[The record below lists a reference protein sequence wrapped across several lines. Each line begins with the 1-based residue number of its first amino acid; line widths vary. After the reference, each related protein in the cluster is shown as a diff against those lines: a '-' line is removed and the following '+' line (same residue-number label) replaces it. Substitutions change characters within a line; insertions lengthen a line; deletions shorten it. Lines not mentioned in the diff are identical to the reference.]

1 MNPESHPH
9 SQPPK
14 ETILLDSG
22 EDNHAL
28 RLHLHNQQAQ
38 HAAVLDA
45 SPDAI
50 ISVDPEGKI
59 REWNAAAERIFGH
72 LRQEAVGQNIDDM
85 LLSAAQRKVPAQSLA
100 RRLLQSGDHF
110 VGRPFD
116 VLAARAGGE
125 EFFAEV
131 VIGSL
136 AAGAPPLTTAFVRDV
151 SDRRNAEDAVRR
163 VQAARAGLVDSALDA
178 IATVDQT
185 GAIKEW
191 NPAAERIFGYTRAF
205 ALGQEA
211 GELILPGA
219 ALEVQRGELARSFRT
234 GKGRLLGRLTEMSA
248 VRANGGEFPVELT
261 ITSSPNLGEPA
272 FIIYIRDITERKAAE
287 AALRRSEERYRL
299 LVEGVG
305 DYAIHLLDPRGRVVT
320 WNSGAENMQGY
331 RSGEIIGR
339 RFSRFYTPE
348 DVARGKPEQV
358 LATAAA
364 EGRYSD
370 EGWCVRRDG
379 TRFWANILLTALRAE
394 SGNLVGYSRIGRV
407 VANVPP
413 DATAPA

>member
-1 MNPESHPH
+1 MKPQ
-9 SQPPK
+9 SQPRT
-14 ETILLDSG
+14 ESELLDLG
-22 EDNHAL
+22 DDPRML
-28 RLHLHNQQAQ
+28 RQQLQTQQAH

-50 ISVDPEGKI
+50 ISVDPAGLI

-72 LRQEAVGQNIDDM
+72 LWQEALGQNVDDL
-85 LLSAAQRKVPAQSLA
+85 LLSPAQRKVPAQSLA
-100 RRLLQSGDHF
+100 RRLVHSGDHF

-131 VIGSL
+131 VIGGV
-136 AAGAPPLTTAFVRDV
+136 AAGEPPLTTAFVRDV
-151 SDRRNAEDAVRR
+151 SDRRNAEEAVRR
-163 VQAARAGLVDSALDA
+163 VQAARAGLIDSALDA

-191 NPAAERIFGYTRAF
+191 NPAAERIFGYTRSF

-219 ALEVQRGELARSFRT
+219 ALEFQRGELARSFRT
-234 GKGRLLGRLTEMSA
+234 GKGRLLGRLTEMNA

-261 ITSSPNLGEPA
+261 VTASPNQAAPA
-272 FIIYIRDITERKAAE
+272 FTIYIRDITERKAAE
-287 AALRRSEERYRL
+287 AALRRNEERYRL
-299 LVEGVG
+299 LVEGVD

-320 WNSGAENMQGY
+320 WNAGAENMQGY

-339 RFSRFYTPE
+339 RFSRFYTAD

-370 EGWCVRRDG
+370 EGWSVRRDG

-394 SGNLVGYSRIGRV
+394 SGNIVGYSRIGRI
-407 VANVPP
+407 VANVPE
-413 DATAPA
+413 AAAEAAPA

>member
-1 MNPESHPH
+1 MKPQ
-9 SQPPK
+9 SQPRT
-14 ETILLDSG
+14 ESELLDLG
-22 EDNHAL
+22 DDPRML
-28 RLHLHNQQAQ
+28 RQQLQTQQAH

-50 ISVDPEGKI
+50 ISVDPAGLI

-72 LRQEAVGQNIDDM
+72 LRQEALGQNVDDL
-85 LLSAAQRKVPAQSLA
+85 LLSPAQRKVPAQSLA
-100 RRLLQSGDHF
+100 RRLVHSGDHF

-131 VIGSL
+131 VIGGV
-136 AAGAPPLTTAFVRDV
+136 AAGEPPLTTAFVRDV
-151 SDRRNAEDAVRR
+151 SDRRNAEEAVRR
-163 VQAARAGLVDSALDA
+163 VQAARAGLIDSALDA

-191 NPAAERIFGYTRAF
+191 NPAAERIFGYTRSF

-219 ALEVQRGELARSFRT
+219 ALEFQRGELARSFRT
-234 GKGRLLGRLTEMSA
+234 GKGRLLGRLTEMNA

-261 ITSSPNLGEPA
+261 VTASPNQAAPA
-272 FIIYIRDITERKAAE
+272 FTIYIRDITERKAAE
-287 AALRRSEERYRL
+287 AALRRNEERYRL
-299 LVEGVG
+299 LVEGVD

-320 WNSGAENMQGY
+320 WNAGAENMQGY

-339 RFSRFYTPE
+339 RFSRFYTAD

-370 EGWCVRRDG
+370 EGWSVRRDG

-394 SGNLVGYSRIGRV
+394 SGNIVGYSRIGRI
-407 VANVPP
+407 VANVPE
-413 DATAPA
+413 AAAEAAPA